1 MVKRIHANG
10 LKHQTLPLM
19 GATRLASGLK
29 QGLTD
34 RRVMSAVCEPAV
46 SVWNI
51 VFPRGTRLLKNARRE
66 TRRPH

>member
-1 MVKRIHANG
+1 MVKRIQANG

-19 GATRLASGLK
+19 GATRPASGLK

-46 SVWNI
+46 SV
-51 VFPRGTRLLKNARRE
+51 
-66 TRRPH
+66 